1 MSKWKV
7 IHKASGRI
15 VCRLDYQDYETAC
28 DWLADVDPNCYLTI
42 ERI

>member
-1 MSKWKV
+1 MSKWRV

-15 VCRLDYQDYETAC
+15 VAILDYQDYETAC
-28 DWLADVDPNCYLTI
+28 EWLADVDPSCRFTV